1 MTTAIWA
8 GRLDGQADDLFRRF
22 NDSLPFDR
30 ELVRE
35 DVEGSIAWSK
45 ALVRAGVLA
54 AAEQREIEA
63 ALGEILAAWRDDPAV
78 LDRAEDED
86 VHSWV
91 ERQLVMRV
99 GDLGKKLHTGR
110 SRNDQVATD
119 LRLWTLKQLAER
131 RREADAVIASL
142 LSLAE
147 RERDTV
153 FPGYTHLQ
161 RAQPVLFA
169 HWCLAYVEMLT
180 RDIERMG
187 DAARRAGFC
196 PLGSGALAG
205 TAYPIDRMRLA
216 RDLGFTAPTGNSL
229 DAVSDRD
236 FVAESLSAAALCAMH
251 LSRLAEDIIFYATG
265 EAGLVELSDAVTSG
279 SSLMPQKK
287 NPDAL
292 ELIRGKS
299 GRIVGSLMTL
309 LTVLKGLPLAY
320 NKDLQEDKEPLF
332 DAMDH
337 LSLSLRMLAIV
348 LDGMTVRRDRARE
361 AALGGYSNATELAD
375 YLVAKGVPFRDAH
388 HDVGRLVREAIGDST
403 PLEGLSVERMAKVN
417 PRIGSD
423 VFVALTV
430 DSALAKRDV
439 PGGTAP
445 TRVSES
451 IERGRLRLA
460 RRQRASDT
468 QLTIREA
475 RVEDLDSICAIVAHW
490 TGQGEHLPR
499 SREDILECISEFA
512 VAVHEGHVVG
522 CGSLWIYTPQLAEI
536 RSLGVAP
543 GATVRGIGRSLTR
556 HLIDRA
562 AELGI
567 PKVFVLTRV
576 PDFFAKCGFRTVSV
590 NSLPEKVLKDC
601 AACPRREA
609 CDEVAMTIETSATA
623 GVQ

>member
-1 MTTAIWA
+1 
-8 GRLDGQADDLFRRF
+8 
-22 NDSLPFDR
+22 
-30 ELVRE
+30 
-35 DVEGSIAWSK
+35 
-45 ALVRAGVLA
+45 
-54 AAEQREIEA
+54 
-63 ALGEILAAWRDDPAV
+63 
-78 LDRAEDED
+78 
-86 VHSWV
+86 
-91 ERQLVMRV
+91 
-99 GDLGKKLHTGR
+99 
-110 SRNDQVATD
+110 
-119 LRLWTLKQLAER
+119 
-131 RREADAVIASL
+131 
-142 LSLAE
+142 
-147 RERDTV
+147 
-153 FPGYTHLQ
+153 
-161 RAQPVLFA
+161 
-169 HWCLAYVEMLT
+169 
-180 RDIERMG
+180 
-187 DAARRAGFC
+187 
-196 PLGSGALAG
+196 
-205 TAYPIDRMRLA
+205 MRLA

-451 IERGRLRLA
+451 IERGRLRRSA
-460 RRQRASDT
+460 RRVWRTSTPSARSWRTGRARAST
-468 QLTIREA
+468 FRAAA
-475 RVEDLDSICAIVAHW
+475 RTSSSASASLRWQCTRGTWSAAGRCGSTHRSS
-490 TGQGEHLPR
+490 PR
-499 SREDILECISEFA
+499 SARSVWHLAQPSVASGAASRAISSTAPRNSASQRSSCSRACRTSSPSAAFA
-512 VAVHEGHVVG
+512 
-522 CGSLWIYTPQLAEI
+522 
-536 RSLGVAP
+536 R
-543 GATVRGIGRSLTR
+543 
-556 HLIDRA
+556 
-562 AELGI
+562 
-567 PKVFVLTRV
+567 
-576 PDFFAKCGFRTVSV
+576 
-590 NSLPEKVLKDC
+590 
-601 AACPRREA
+601 
-609 CDEVAMTIETSATA
+609 
-623 GVQ
+623 